1 MPDSSS
7 SLLFQNKEENRQL
20 AALNCL
26 FMISKHHSKLEDT
39 LTAAV
44 KLHLWNKL
52 IIFLQILLNKQ
63 LSYLGETR
71 NKTEYVKNL
80 PDVKVPDHLSHDF
93 KVNQSD
99 GGIQKQLS
107 HALRTDQ
114 SDDGNKHYGK
124 KRDSVC
130 PQEGNVFMASGK
142 NISTV
147 QDVLKLLEKSERKSL
162 NCEQFS
168 PSYLTTVTEP
178 MQCWSSSDSA
188 SKESILSPAAIN
200 TMYRTSVFE
209 GTWERN
215 SSDIILLQ
223 VQSVIASV
231 VMSFDLE
238 DFTNVIQGI
247 VEDVVS
253 NKYVCNSCC
262 QLMIFAR
269 SEQTSCQA
277 ESGSKLFDHVIN
289 YIELL

>member
-1 MPDSSS
+1 
-7 SLLFQNKEENRQL
+7 
-20 AALNCL
+20 
-26 FMISKHHSKLEDT
+26 MISKHHSKLKDT
-39 LTAAV
+39 LTGAE

-52 IIFLQILLNKQ
+52 IIFLQTLLNMQ
-63 LSYLGETR
+63 LRFLGETP
-71 NKTEYVKNL
+71 NKTESVENL
-80 PDVKVPDHLSHDF
+80 PDVKVPDHLSHDL

-99 GGIQKQLS
+99 GRVQKQLS

-114 SDDGNKHYGK
+114 LDDGNMHYGR

-130 PQEGNVFMASGK
+130 PQEEGNVFMASGE

-200 TMYRTSVFE
+200 SMYRTSVFE

-215 SSDIILLQ
+215 CSDIILLQ

-247 VEDVVS
+247 TEDVVS
-253 NKYVCNSCC
+253 SKYVCNSCC
-262 QLMIFAR
+262 LLMTFAR

-277 ESGSKLFDHVIN
+277 ESGSKLFGHVIN

>member
-1 MPDSSS
+1 
-7 SLLFQNKEENRQL
+7 
-20 AALNCL
+20 
-26 FMISKHHSKLEDT
+26 MISKHHSKLKDT
-39 LTAAV
+39 LTGAE

-52 IIFLQILLNKQ
+52 IIFLQTLLNMQ
-63 LSYLGETR
+63 LRFLGETP
-71 NKTEYVKNL
+71 NKTESVESL
-80 PDVKVPDHLSHDF
+80 PDVKVPDHLSHDL
-93 KVNQSD
+93 KVNQLD
-99 GGIQKQLS
+99 GRVQKQLS

-114 SDDGNKHYGK
+114 LDDGNMHYGK

-130 PQEGNVFMASGK
+130 PQEEGNVFMASGE

-162 NCEQFS
+162 DCEQFS
-168 PSYLTTVTEP
+168 QSYLTTATEP

-188 SKESILSPAAIN
+188 SKELILSPAAIN

-231 VMSFDLE
+231 VMSFDVE
-238 DFTNVIQGI
+238 DFTNVITGI

-253 NKYVCNSCC
+253 SKYVCNSCC
-262 QLMIFAR
+262 LLITFAR
-269 SEQTSCQA
+269 SVQTSCQA
-277 ESGSKLFDHVIN
+277 ESGSKLFYTDNI
-289 YIELL
+289 L